1 MKRQLAALT
10 LALLVVTTSVA
21 CGDDGE
27 EAGGGAGQPT
37 TTAAATP
44 GEPKPV
50 ELAVQASEYKFTA
63 PGEVRAGLVT
73 LNLNNTGR
81 LKHEAALIKI
91 GDTPPDQALTALASA
106 SPPRPIP
113 PSVHFGGGVGRT
125 PAGSNLSSTLQ
136 LQEGNYLIVC
146 TLTDTDSQ
154 EGAPP
159 VTDEPAHYTKG
170 MSTPIKVTAGAG
182 ATPPPLPEKEGA
194 VVAKEVSAR
203 QYSFDLPPL
212 RPGRHEYVFRNEGPN
227 QPHQAQFL
235 EYPAGVDEA
244 AAQQVFGAL
253 QQAIPTGNPPPPDV
267 LPKLPSVVDG
277 TGAVFDPGL
286 GGTFSAELQAGR
298 VYQIQCVIQDRSG
311 GPPHISQGMVRFVTV
326 R

>member
-1 MKRQLAALT
+1 MKRQLAALA
-10 LALLVVTTSVA
+10 LALLVATSVA
-21 CGDDGE
+21 CGGDGE
-27 EAGGGAGQPT
+27 ETGGGAGQPT
-37 TTAAATP
+37 TTATA

-50 ELAVQASEYKFTA
+50 ELAVQASEYNFTA
-63 PGEVRAGLVT
+63 PAEVPAGLVT
-73 LNLNNTGR
+73 LNLNNTGK

-91 GDTPPDQALTALASA
+91 GDTPPDQALKALASV
-106 SPPRPIP
+106 SPPQPIP
-113 PSVHFGGGVGRT
+113 PSVHYGGGVGRA
-125 PAGSNLSSTLQ
+125 PAGSRLSSTLQ
-136 LQEGNYLIVC
+136 LQEGNYLVVC
-146 TLTDTDSQ
+146 TLTDIDSQ

-170 MSTPIKVTAGAG
+170 MSTPLKVTAGA

-212 RPGRHEYVFRNEGPN
+212 TPGRHEYLFRNEGPN

-253 QQAIPTGNPPPPDV
+253 QQAIPSGNPPPPDV
-267 LPKLPSVVDG
+267 LSKLPRVVDG
-277 TGAVFDPGL
+277 TGAVFGPGL